1 MLVSAYS
8 HDLTGDYRMDAL
20 KLAWIL
26 DVKFQDTSVEETIR
40 VIKRGQIA
48 EIIVVVN
55 TPVGHGG

>member
-1 MLVSAYS
+1 
-8 HDLTGDYRMDAL
+8 MDAL